1 MERGNRGRQQEKR
14 GGYVSRTLSSSELTI
29 GDKLK
34 VAFRVFGPNQ
44 TLQTGGI
51 MAKRQRIYSSS
62 SPHYSVFRLN

>member
-1 MERGNRGRQQEKR
+1 MYLNP
-14 GGYVSRTLSSSELTI
+14 SELSI

-51 MAKRQRIYSSS
+51 MIEGSAVYFPQLPSL
-62 SPHYSVFRLN
+62 SPYFNWRFFFNIFFGSA